1 MQNYIY
7 KARDDYGRMVSGI
20 MTAEDETDLA
30 NRISLLGCFLVRAKV
45 TDSPSNLSAKMPR
58 LKPKEALNFTIHLA
72 TLLNAGVPLVAALRD
87 LAQDAEKESIQ
98 KVIDGVRYRVE
109 SGVSFKEALSLYP
122 ASFSKL
128 YTAVVGAGEN
138 TGKLHSCLDDLAGLL
153 DWQMELRA
161 KMKEAATYPII
172 LFCVM
177 LGVVT
182 LLVAKVIPAFKPLF
196 EQAGISLPLP
206 TRIVLGASDF
216 VTRFWYI
223 PLGVSAILIAGYLF
237 YNSTPK
243 GKYRLDS
250 LKLKLPLFGTLAR
263 KIALSRFCHTFALGL
278 RSGVNVLTSLD
289 FAGEVIGNARLQRS
303 VAQARDSVNVGEK
316 LAAAFR
322 ISGEF
327 PPLVVRMI
335 GVGEQAGALTQTLDK
350 VNQFY
355 DREVPAAIKRMFA
368 LFEPAMIIIMGIMV
382 GGIALSIFLP
392 VFQMAQIIGG

>member
-1 MQNYIY
+1 MQNYTY

-30 NRISLLGCFLVRAKV
+30 NKISLLGYFLVRAKV
-45 TDSPSNLSAKMPR
+45 TASSSNLTVKMPR

-72 TLLNAGVPLVAALRD
+72 TLLNAGVPLAAALRD

-128 YTAVVGAGEN
+128 YTAIVGAGEN

-196 EQAGISLPLP
+196 EQAGKSLPLP
-206 TRIVLGASDF
+206 TRIVLGVSDF

-223 PLGVSAILIAGYLF
+223 PLGISAILIAGYLF

-250 LKLKLPLFGTLAR
+250 LKLKLPIFGTLAR

-303 VAQARDSVNVGEK
+303 VAQARDSVNVGER
-316 LAAAFR
+316 LAASFR

-368 LFEPAMIIIMGIMV
+368 LFEPAMIIIMGIVV

-392 VFQMAQIIGG
+392 IFQMAQIIGG